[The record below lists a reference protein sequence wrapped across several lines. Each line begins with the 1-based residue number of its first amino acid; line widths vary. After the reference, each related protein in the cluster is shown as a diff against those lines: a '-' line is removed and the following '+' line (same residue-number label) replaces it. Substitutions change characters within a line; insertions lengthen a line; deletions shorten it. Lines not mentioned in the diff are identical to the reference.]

1 MPSASQI
8 GERLAQARKRLQ
20 LTQAEVAERVGLA
33 RTTLVAIE
41 KGERPATNP
50 ELMKLTSALS
60 VSLNDILR
68 EHAVVAEASPRFHG
82 PAKRDASVE
91 TERATQELVELGRL
105 YVELER
111 IHGIDRPAAP
121 LEGIS
126 SYRAEKSRAGMSMWL
141 LGADAASFLRQ
152 RLGYGDGPA
161 TEIEPRFELE
171 AGLRLFKMALP
182 PKIAGMMVWS
192 DEIGACVAVNRS
204 HPREKQRWSVMHEV
218 GHFLRDRELGDVLPA
233 THPRT
238 PTDPSEQFCE
248 GLAKEFLLPTQGV
261 RRRFTEHLRDRA
273 AHFSS
278 ADLLSMADYFGVSF
292 QAMTLRLEELK
303 LLPDGTYDKFQARG
317 FRSTIARGAEP
328 AARPLPEDWLPSRY
342 VRLALEAFEKEDA
355 SEAELARFLRCDRIT
370 ARDIYLRRRTQRD
383 EAGAPLELNLG
394 EELHLGVAV

>member
-50 ELMKLTSALS
+50 ELVKLTSALS
-60 VSLNDILR
+60 VSLNDLLR
-68 EHAVVAEASPRFHG
+68 EHAVVAEASPRFRG
-82 PAKRDASVE
+82 PVKRDASVE

-192 DEIGACVAVNRS
+192 DEIGACVAVNRN

-233 THPRT
+233 VHPRN

-273 AHFSS
+273 AHFST

-303 LLPDGTYDKFQARG
+303 LLPEGTYDKFQARG
-317 FRSTIARGAEP
+317 FRPTIARSAEP
-328 AARPLPEDWLPSRY
+328 TARPLPEDWLPSRY

-370 ARDIYLRRRTQRD
+370 GRDIYLRRRTQRD